1 MGRRAWT
8 GRAGGRVWFLAS
20 AVVTGAPAVQVAQR
34 AAQLQEALLHCGR
47 FQDALESLLSWMGDT
62 EELVANQKAPSA
74 EFKVVKAQIFRGVRV
89 RAHRL
94 QRVGWEPLGLC
105 TPPPAAGPW
114 RLLGACVGMR
124 TRGLC
129 RGH

>member
-47 FQDALESLLSWMGDT
+47 FQDALESLLDYIMYAT
-62 EELVANQKAPSA
+62 EL
-74 EFKVVKAQIFRGVRV
+74 GRV
-89 RAHRL
+89 PKHKP
-94 QRVGWEPLGLC
+94 WCKSE
-105 TPPPAAGPW
+105 GP
-114 RLLGACVGMR
+114 M
-124 TRGLC
+124 
-129 RGH
+129 